1 MTLKKQ
7 ILGLSIITILMAGCG
22 NSNKLSERKT
32 TGSTNTNT
40 NSNTNTNA
48 NSNTNAN
55 ANTDNTPEVNYVIK
69 ADKPQLN
76 TTQKEILKVHNERRS
91 NEFTDSPLSYSLAL
105 ENEAKAYA
113 DVLAKNGKQEHDPDN
128 AKNGYGENLFARSTE
143 GNISI
148 EEAMVHW
155 YDDEKV
161 MYDYE
166 TGDCNRSKA
175 PNKDSKVCGH
185 YTQVVWQETKE
196 VGCATAVYED
206 VNSSYYGGSVY
217 VCKYTKAGNV
227 VEKREGV
234 NTKQKPYC
242 TNYVTDDI
250 YTGTIPNINS
260 KEITKKALELE
271 LVEEDRVNC
280 TRTDNRSGSIKF
292 AKSMKSAQLIDFH
305 IGGDIESYIV
315 TLNFDNVEIEKNMVK
330 LTGTGI
336 SAEKYPIFMNIKFVG
351 ETATYYGVELEW
363 NGYNKNDKKLS
374 RAMKA
379 KIYK

>member
-91 NEFTDSPLSYSLAL
+91 NEFTDSPLSYSLDL
-105 ENEAKAYA
+105 EKEAQAYA

-128 AKNGYGENLFARSTE
+128 AKNGYGENLFAHSTDK
-143 GNISI
+143 NIRI
-148 EEAMVHW
+148 GEAMLQW
-155 YDDEKV
+155 YDEEKKI
-161 MYDYE
+161 YTYE
-166 TGDCNRSKA
+166 TNECNTSKIQLINDA
-175 PNKDSKVCGH
+175 QATCGH

-227 VEKREGV
+227 V
-234 NTKQKPYC
+234 NQKPYC
-242 TNYVTDDI
+242 TTYATDDI

-271 LVEEDRVNC
+271 LVAEDRVNC
-280 TRTDNRSGSIKF
+280 TRTDNRNGSIKF
-292 AKSMKSAQLIDFH
+292 AKSMKSAQLIDFD
-305 IGGDIESYIV
+305 IFNGDKYTV
-315 TLNFDNVEIEKNMVK
+315 TLNFDKVEIEKNMVK
-330 LTGTGI
+330 LTGKGI

-363 NGYNKNDKKLS
+363 NGHNENNVTLS

>member
-1 MTLKKQ
+1 MTIVKQ
-7 ILGLSIITILMAGCG
+7 IVGLSIITIVMVGCG

-32 TGSTNTNT
+32 TGSTNSSANS
-40 NSNTNTNA
+40 NSNTNT
-48 NSNTNAN
+48 SNNTT
-55 ANTDNTPEVNYVIK
+55 TDNTPEVNHVIK

-76 TTQKEILKVHNERRS
+76 ATQEEVLRVHNERRK
-91 NEFTDSPLSYSLAL
+91 NEFDDSDLSYSLAL

-113 DVLAKNGKQEHDPDN
+113 DVLAKNGKQKHDPEN
-128 AKNGYGENLFARSTE
+128 AKNGYGENLFAHSTDK
-143 GNISI
+143 NISI

-155 YDDEKV
+155 YDNEKV
-161 MYDYE
+161 MYTYD
-166 TGDCNRSKA
+166 TGDCNKSKA
-175 PNKDSKVCGH
+175 PNKDTKVCGH

-196 VGCATAVYED
+196 VGCATSVYED

-227 VEKREGV
+227 G
-234 NTKQKPYC
+234 NQKPYC
-242 TNYVTDDI
+242 TEYVTNDI
-250 YTGTIPNINS
+250 YTGTTPSINS
-260 KEITKKALELE
+260 KDITKKALELE
-271 LVEEDRVNC
+271 LIAEDRVNC
-280 TRTDNRSGSIKF
+280 TRTDNRNGSIKF
-292 AKSMKSAQLIDFH
+292 AKSMKSAQLIDFD
-305 IGGDIESYIV
+305 IFNGDQYTV

-363 NGYNKNDKKLS
+363 NGHNQNEKKYS
-374 RAMKA
+374 RNMKA